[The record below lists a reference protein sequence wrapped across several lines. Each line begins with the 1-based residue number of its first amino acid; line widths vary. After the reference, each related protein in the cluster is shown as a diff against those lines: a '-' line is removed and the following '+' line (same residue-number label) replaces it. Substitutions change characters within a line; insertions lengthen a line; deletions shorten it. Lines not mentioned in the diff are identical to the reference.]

1 MREYKCEKCGRT
13 VNKLL
18 SLKDKAE
25 AIICSVCGSTEM
37 QILSEPEKLNCLLK
51 AWELEVKKLKT
62 TSIVIY
68 DKHLE
73 RFLGVSRKDNHN
85 SFGFAGG
92 KKEETDEN
100 IIQCAARELR
110 EETGLD
116 PISMNMI
123 DIREYVNRDVNPP
136 TLDTV
141 YLFVIRSYRGTLHS
155 NEELKKRGEGILK
168 WVTEE
173 ELLAGAFGDYN
184 AEVLPLIYKF
194 LNIKPLT
201 K

>member
-1 MREYKCEKCGRT
+1 M
-13 VNKLL
+13 
-18 SLKDKAE
+18 
-25 AIICSVCGSTEM
+25 
-37 QILSEPEKLNCLLK
+37 
-51 AWELEVKKLKT
+51 KKLKT
-62 TSIVIY
+62 TSVVIY

-73 RFLGVSRKDNHN
+73 RFLGVSRKDNYN

-116 PISMNMI
+116 PISMNLI
-123 DIREYVNRDVNPP
+123 DIRDYVNRDINPP

-141 YLFVIRSYRGTLHS
+141 YLFVIRSYKGTLHS

-173 ELLAGAFGDYN
+173 ELLEGAFGDYN
-184 AEVLPLIYKF
+184 AKVLPLIYKF